1 MHAMHVLS
9 TLDLN
14 LLPALDALLQHG
26 SVTAAASEI
35 GRTQSATSHALNR
48 LRHHFGDPLLI
59 RDGWQMRLT
68 PFAET
73 LKQPVREAVD
83 RTADALRRPD
93 DFDPA
98 KSTRALRIATRDICT
113 PLLRPLVTHA
123 ARTAPLMRIE
133 VTSPNDIRAA
143 VLEGQAD
150 IGLRFGDLSNNAALT
165 ERIAYHL
172 NWSVFAPAG
181 HAYALDP
188 SKEAWTSADHVLVS
202 GPGVARGPIEK
213 LAQRLGLQRKIIA
226 LAPNFMAGLA
236 MARDCNA
243 LFTTL
248 RRPFETIAGSFGLV
262 AQIPPFPV
270 PEAPAIITLRKAF
283 SDPFR
288 QWVVE
293 VTDSHLVG

>member
-1 MHAMHVLS
+1 MHVMHELS
-9 TLDLN
+9 ALDLN
-14 LLPALDALLQHG
+14 LLPALDALLQRG

-73 LKQPVREAVD
+73 LKQPVRDAVD
-83 RTADALRRPD
+83 RTADVLRRPD
-93 DFDPA
+93 DFVPA
-98 KSTRALRIATRDICT
+98 RSTRTLRIATRDICT
-113 PLLRPLVTHA
+113 PLLQPLVAHV
-123 ARTAPLMRIE
+123 ARAAPLMRIE
-133 VTSPNDIRAA
+133 VTSPDDIRMA

-150 IGLRFGDLSNNAALT
+150 IGLRFGDVSENAVLE

-172 NWSVFAPAG
+172 DWSVFAPAG

-188 SKEAWTSADHVLVS
+188 SRACWTNADHVLVA
-202 GPGVARGPIEK
+202 GPGAAKGPIET
-213 LAQRLGLQRKIIA
+213 LAQRQRLQRKIIA

-248 RRPFETIAGSFGLV
+248 RRPFEAIAESFGLV

-270 PEAPAIITLRKAF
+270 PEAPAIVTLRKPF

-288 QWVVE
+288 LWVSE
-293 VTDSHLVG
+293 MARAHLVD